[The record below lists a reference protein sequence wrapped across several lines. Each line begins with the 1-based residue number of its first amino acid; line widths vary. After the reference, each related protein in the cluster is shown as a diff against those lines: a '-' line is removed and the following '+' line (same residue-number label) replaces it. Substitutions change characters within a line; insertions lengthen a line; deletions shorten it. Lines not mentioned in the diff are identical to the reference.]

1 MKTVNTESAI
11 PLNHVNWHLVTLP
24 VGNLS
29 KMEVLRTLSFSACP
43 ARFKGMSNDSV
54 HIEILGATP
63 EAIAATEIQLR
74 QALADQQ
81 LRKEINQ
88 KSSSR
93 IYEIVEAVIAKVTG
107 H

>member
-1 MKTVNTESAI
+1 MNTEPAI
-11 PLNHVNWHLVTLP
+11 PLNSVNWHLITLP

-29 KMEVLRTLSFSACP
+29 EMEVLRTLSFSACP

-54 HIEILGATP
+54 LIEILGATP

-88 KSSSR
+88 KSNRR
-93 IYEIVEAVIAKVTG
+93 IDEIVEAVIAKVTG

>member
-1 MKTVNTESAI
+1 MKPVNTEFLI
-11 PLNHVNWHLVTLP
+11 PLKHVDWHLTTLP

-29 KMEVLRTLSFSACP
+29 EMEVLRALSFSACP
-43 ARFKGMSNDSV
+43 ARFKGMSNDSA

-63 EAIAATEIQLR
+63 EATAAMEIQLR

-93 IYEIVEAVIAKVTG
+93 IHEIVETVIAKVAG